1 MYTEGKHHQGTEQ
14 REPRRGT
21 LNDRAFRERIST
33 PEAFKTEHA
42 RRPRLLALERAE
54 HNAGGQNV
62 LEHTRQV
69 LLHLRTDGI
78 PGAKAL
84 GTTIEFPDLLRM
96 VALYHDLDKVS
107 DGGKPLGKKSAMKE
121 TVQEIRDVDPS
132 FFETEADEKVF
143 RLLLQTCDYFGYNL
157 GILEKRGDVFRRE
170 IRDLLEKR
178 LLEPI
183 EALAEEGI
191 NLDPEDVLR
200 LQYELSRADT
210 SGIERFKKNVGLID
224 RFYEELVKALSY

>member
-1 MYTEGKHHQGTEQ
+1 MYTEGKHHSGTEQ
-14 REPRRGT
+14 REPRSGP

-33 PEAFKTEHA
+33 PEAFKSEHA

-54 HNAGGQNV
+54 HNSGGQNV

-69 LLHLRTDGI
+69 LLHLKTDGI

-84 GTTIEFPDLLRM
+84 GTTTEVPELLRM

-107 DGGKPLGKKSAMKE
+107 DVGRALGKKDAMRE
-121 TVQEIRDVDPS
+121 AVQEIRDVDPS
-132 FFETEADEKVF
+132 FFKTEADEKVF
-143 RLLLQTCDYFGYNL
+143 CLLLQTCDYFGYNL
-157 GILEKRGDVFRRE
+157 GILEKLGDVFRSE
-170 IRDLLEKR
+170 IMDLLEKR

-191 NLDPEDVLR
+191 DLDPEDVLW

-210 SGIERFKKNVGLID
+210 SGIERLKKNVGLID
-224 RFYEELVKALSY
+224 RFYEELVKTLSY